1 MATTVDTLL
10 VRIEA
15 DMSDLSRGLKKVQ
28 RDVDRSSSK
37 IGGSLKKIGGAMKGL
52 VAAAL
57 VRQGFIAGKAM
68 IDLASD
74 IEEMQGKSKVVFG
87 RFRAE
92 TVEALEQFG
101 NEVGRSTHELEGMA
115 ASIQDTFVPMGFA
128 RGEASKLSVELT
140 KLAVDVASFNNASD
154 TETMAAF
161 QSALV
166 GNHETVRRFGVII
179 TETTLNQELM
189 RMGVEKGTKAA
200 TEAEKVQARLNLI
213 TEGTSD
219 AAGDAARTSDSYANT
234 LRGLKAEFSELAGE
248 LGTIFLPIMTKIL
261 SAFTE
266 GVKKAK
272 AFLQEMG
279 IIKTPLGEEL
289 AKLNGELEVAEQSLN
304 EAATAYAAAV
314 TAANSVN
321 ADQFAGHTVDGA
333 RMSVDLLTEAYDK
346 LYARR
351 LIVAEEFAM
360 NLPVPDSG
368 QIFPN
373 EGGTSGG
380 TSGGGSGTTT
390 TEAAKQLKAFKA
402 ADKARRHSLMLEN
415 SLSAARQRGD
425 EDAIRSA
432 IKAIEVNK
440 LRSKFALVAAGDEM
454 PALVALGAEIGNLI
468 FAEEQRAKILKSQ
481 REAQQE
487 LNASGEA
494 GLGFVRANIDL
505 LYEHEQV
512 QKNLNVAKQQGSIS
526 EKQYREAMA
535 LVAETIKELNPL
547 YKSMRDEA
555 NAAFEK
561 TADAL
566 TDMVMKGKFDLKSLG
581 NIFKS
586 TIKEM
591 IADALKAQ
599 IIKPMLRGIFGGIG
613 GAIGGPLGGIFTGIG
628 QSADGGSLNRGVPQI
643 VGERGPELIVPKAS
657 SNILNNHNTKN
668 AMGGGAATIV
678 NQTINV
684 SAGVSQTV
692 RAEMVSLL
700 PRFKQETLSSVLD
713 AKRRGGSFGNAFA

>member
-1 MATTVDTLL
+1 
-10 VRIEA
+10 
-15 DMSDLSRGLKKVQ
+15 
-28 RDVDRSSSK
+28 
-37 IGGSLKKIGGAMKGL
+37 
-52 VAAAL
+52 
-57 VRQGFIAGKAM
+57 
-68 IDLASD
+68 
-74 IEEMQGKSKVVFG
+74 
-87 RFRAE
+87 
-92 TVEALEQFG
+92 
-101 NEVGRSTHELEGMA
+101 
-115 ASIQDTFVPMGFA
+115 
-128 RGEASKLSVELT
+128 
-140 KLAVDVASFNNASD
+140 
-154 TETMAAF
+154 
-161 QSALV
+161 
-166 GNHETVRRFGVII
+166 
-179 TETTLNQELM
+179 
-189 RMGVEKGTKAA
+189 
-200 TEAEKVQARLNLI
+200 LNLI

-613 GAIGGPLGGIFTGIG
+613 GAIGGPIGGFIGAIG
-628 QSADGGSLNRGVPQI
+628 QSADGGSLNSGVPQI
-643 VGERGPELIVPKAS
+643 VGERGPELIVPKSA

-668 AMGGGAATIV
+668 AMGGGAATVV

-684 SAGVSQTV
+684 SAGVAQTV

-700 PRFKQETLSSVLD
+700 PRIKQETMSSVLD
-713 AKRRGGSFGNAFA
+713 ARQRGGAFASAFG

>member
-440 LRSKFALVAAGDEM
+440 LRSKFALVAASDEM

-613 GAIGGPLGGIFTGIG
+613 GAIGGPIGGFIGAIG
-628 QSADGGSLNRGVPQI
+628 QSADGGSLNSGVPQI
-643 VGERGPELIVPKAS
+643 VGERGPELIVPKSA

-668 AMGGGAATIV
+668 AMGGGAATVV

-684 SAGVSQTV
+684 SAGVAQTV

-700 PRFKQETLSSVLD
+700 PRIKQETMSSVLD
-713 AKRRGGSFGNAFA
+713 ARQRGGAFASAFG

>member
-1 MATTVDTLL
+1 
-10 VRIEA
+10 
-15 DMSDLSRGLKKVQ
+15 
-28 RDVDRSSSK
+28 
-37 IGGSLKKIGGAMKGL
+37 
-52 VAAAL
+52 
-57 VRQGFIAGKAM
+57 M

-613 GAIGGPLGGIFTGIG
+613 GAIGGPIGGFIGAIG
-628 QSADGGSLNRGVPQI
+628 QSADGGSLNSGVPQI
-643 VGERGPELIVPKAS
+643 VGERGPELIVPKSA

-668 AMGGGAATIV
+668 AMGGGAATVV

-684 SAGVSQTV
+684 SAGVAQTV

-700 PRFKQETLSSVLD
+700 PRIKQETMSSVLD
-713 AKRRGGSFGNAFA
+713 ARQRGGAFASAFG